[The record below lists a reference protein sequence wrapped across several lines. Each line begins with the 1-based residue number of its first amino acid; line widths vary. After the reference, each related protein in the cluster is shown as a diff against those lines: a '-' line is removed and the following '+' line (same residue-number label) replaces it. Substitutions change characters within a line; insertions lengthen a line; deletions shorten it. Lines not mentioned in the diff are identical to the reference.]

1 MTTELTLRF
10 QAAPAVLFLQTQ
22 LPARMVV
29 DLNKYLDSKH
39 KKGGESFADKLV
51 GQISHG
57 EQLKMDQEDPLVQP
71 FVQTVAN
78 MQQIVAIMQQLHH
91 LFYIMYIIRIRIMG
105 GFDEGYTITHTAR
118 RYS

>member
-1 MTTELTLRF
+1 MSTELTLRF

-78 MQQIVAIMQQLHH
+78 MSQSYLEQFSKMIGVKPLKRLPGVHSLWSVH
-91 LFYIMYIIRIRIMG
+91 SYERDYNPVH
-105 GFDEGYTITHTAR
+105 DH
-118 RYS
+118 

>member
-29 DLNKYLDSKH
+29 DLNKYLDTKH
-39 KKGGESFADKLV
+39 NKGGESFADKLV

-78 MQQIVAIMQQLHH
+78 MSQSYLEQFSSFWNSFWG
-91 LFYIMYIIRIRIMG
+91 LFYYYAV
-105 GFDEGYTITHTAR
+105 F
-118 RYS
+118 

>member
-57 EQLKMDQEDPLVQP
+57 
-71 FVQTVAN
+71 
-78 MQQIVAIMQQLHH
+78 
-91 LFYIMYIIRIRIMG
+91 
-105 GFDEGYTITHTAR
+105 
-118 RYS
+118 